1 MSFFTKSWKFDG
13 VQAAFVM
20 RGGQNGRYLVK
31 FEREFASLEDI
42 EGIDWTK
49 PTIEHTNPQCP
60 DEFGLPAG
68 YGFTVAGIIYDSR
81 TKSYTVEL
89 QVAEQYLG
97 DVAGYQSQI
106 DEKDA
111 AIAEKDATI
120 SQQAADLAAKET
132 TISQQA
138 ATIQSQA
145 ETIESMEAGGTAEA
159 VKADLQ
165 AAYTEGVESNG

>member
-20 RGGQNGRYLVK
+20 RGSQNGRYLVK

-42 EGIDWTK
+42 EGINWAQ
-49 PTIEHTNPQCP
+49 PAIEHTNPQCP

-68 YGFTVAGIIYDSR
+68 YGFTVAGITYDSK

-89 QVAEQYLG
+89 QVADQFLG
-97 DVAGYQSQI
+97 DVTPYQEQI
-106 DEKDA
+106 AQLESEAAEKDA
-111 AIAEKDATI
+111 AI
-120 SQQAADLAAKET
+120 QALEAA
-132 TISQQA
+132 
-138 ATIQSQA
+138 
-145 ETIESMEAGGTAEA
+145 GTAET
-159 VKADLQ
+159 VRADLQ

>member
-20 RGGQNGRYLVK
+20 RGSQNGRYLVK

-42 EGIDWTK
+42 EGINWTK
-49 PTIEHTNPQCP
+49 PAIEHTNPQCP
-60 DEFGLPAG
+60 DEFGLPVG
-68 YGFTVAGIIYDSR
+68 YGFTVAGITYDSK

-89 QVAEQYLG
+89 QVADQFLG
-97 DVAGYQSQI
+97 DVTPYQEQI
-106 DEKDA
+106 AQLESEA
-111 AIAEKDATI
+111 VEKDATI
-120 SQQAADLAAKET
+120 AEKEAAIKALEAA
-132 TISQQA
+132 
-138 ATIQSQA
+138 
-145 ETIESMEAGGTAEA
+145 GTAET

>member
-20 RGGQNGRYLVK
+20 RGSQNGRYLVK

-42 EGIDWTK
+42 EGINWAQ
-49 PTIEHTNPQCP
+49 PAIEHTNPQCP

-68 YGFTVAGIIYDSR
+68 YGFTVAGITYDSK

-89 QVAEQYLG
+89 QVADQFLG
-97 DVAGYQSQI
+97 DVTPYQEQI
-106 DEKDA
+106 AQLESEAAEKDA
-111 AIAEKDATI
+111 AIAEKE
-120 SQQAADLAAKET
+120 AAIKALEAA
-132 TISQQA
+132 
-138 ATIQSQA
+138 
-145 ETIESMEAGGTAEA
+145 GTAET

>member
-20 RGGQNGRYLVK
+20 RGSQNGRYLVK

-42 EGIDWTK
+42 EGINWAQ
-49 PTIEHTNPQCP
+49 PAIEHTNPQCP

-68 YGFTVAGIIYDSR
+68 YGFTVAGITYDSK

-89 QVAEQYLG
+89 QVADQFLG
-97 DVAGYQSQI
+97 DVTPYQEQI
-106 DEKDA
+106 AQLDSEA
-111 AIAEKDATI
+111 VEKDATI
-120 SQQAADLAAKET
+120 AEKEAAIKALEAA
-132 TISQQA
+132 
-138 ATIQSQA
+138 
-145 ETIESMEAGGTAEA
+145 GTAET

>member
-20 RGGQNGRYLVK
+20 RGSQNGRYLVK

-49 PTIEHTNPQCP
+49 PAIEHTNPQCP

-68 YGFTVAGIIYDSR
+68 YGFTVAGITYDSR

-89 QVAEQYLG
+89 QVADQFLG
-97 DVAGYQSQI
+97 DVTPYQEQI
-106 DEKDA
+106 AQLESEA
-111 AIAEKDATI
+111 VEKDATI
-120 SQQAADLAAKET
+120 AEKEAAIKAL
-132 TISQQA
+132 
-138 ATIQSQA
+138 
-145 ETIESMEAGGTAEA
+145 EAGGTAEA

>member
-20 RGGQNGRYLVK
+20 RGSQNGRYLVK

-42 EGIDWTK
+42 EGINWTK
-49 PTIEHTNPQCP
+49 PAIEHTNPQCP

-68 YGFTVAGIIYDSR
+68 YGFTVAGITYDSR

-89 QVAEQYLG
+89 QVADQFLG
-97 DVAGYQSQI
+97 DVTPYQEQI
-106 DEKDA
+106 AQLESEA
-111 AIAEKDATI
+111 AEKDATI
-120 SQQAADLAAKET
+120 AEKEAAIKAL
-132 TISQQA
+132 
-138 ATIQSQA
+138 
-145 ETIESMEAGGTAEA
+145 EAGGTAEA

>member
-13 VQAAFVM
+13 IQAAFVM
-20 RGGQNGRYLVK
+20 RGSQNGRYLVK

-42 EGIDWTK
+42 EGINWAQ
-49 PTIEHTNPQCP
+49 PAIEHTNPQCP

-68 YGFTVAGIIYDSR
+68 YGFTVAGITYESK

-89 QVAEQYLG
+89 QVADQFLG
-97 DVAGYQSQI
+97 DVTPYQEQI
-106 DEKDA
+106 AQLESEAAEKDA
-111 AIAEKDATI
+111 AITEKE
-120 SQQAADLAAKET
+120 AAIKAL
-132 TISQQA
+132 
-138 ATIQSQA
+138 
-145 ETIESMEAGGTAEA
+145 EAGGTAEA

>member
-13 VQAAFVM
+13 IQAAFVM
-20 RGGQNGRYLVK
+20 RGSQNGRYLVK

-42 EGIDWTK
+42 EGINWAQ
-49 PTIEHTNPQCP
+49 PAIEHTNPQCP

-68 YGFTVAGIIYDSR
+68 YGFTVAGITYDSK

-89 QVAEQYLG
+89 QVADQFLG
-97 DVAGYQSQI
+97 DVTPYQEQI
-106 DEKDA
+106 AQLESEAAEKDA
-111 AIAEKDATI
+111 AIAEKE
-120 SQQAADLAAKET
+120 AAIKAL
-132 TISQQA
+132 
-138 ATIQSQA
+138 
-145 ETIESMEAGGTAEA
+145 EAGGTAEA

>member
-20 RGGQNGRYLVK
+20 RGSQNGRYLVK

-42 EGIDWTK
+42 EGINWAQ
-49 PTIEHTNPQCP
+49 PAIEHTNPQCP

-68 YGFTVAGIIYDSR
+68 YWFTVAGITYDSK

-89 QVAEQYLG
+89 QVADQFLG
-97 DVAGYQSQI
+97 DVTPYQEQI
-106 DEKDA
+106 AQLESEA
-111 AIAEKDATI
+111 VEKDATI
-120 SQQAADLAAKET
+120 AEKEAAIKALEAA
-132 TISQQA
+132 
-138 ATIQSQA
+138 
-145 ETIESMEAGGTAEA
+145 GTAET

>member
-20 RGGQNGRYLVK
+20 RGSQNGRYLVK

-42 EGIDWTK
+42 EGINWTK
-49 PTIEHTNPQCP
+49 PAIEHTNPQCP

-68 YGFTVAGIIYDSR
+68 YGFTVAGITYDSK

-89 QVAEQYLG
+89 QVADQFLG
-97 DVAGYQSQI
+97 DVTPYQEQI
-106 DEKDA
+106 AQLESEAAEKDA
-111 AIAEKDATI
+111 AITEKE
-120 SQQAADLAAKET
+120 AAIKAL
-132 TISQQA
+132 
-138 ATIQSQA
+138 
-145 ETIESMEAGGTAEA
+145 EAGGTAEA

>member
-20 RGGQNGRYLVK
+20 RGSQNGRYLVK

-42 EGIDWTK
+42 EGINWTK
-49 PTIEHTNPQCP
+49 PAIEHTNPQCP
-60 DEFGLPAG
+60 DEFGLPVG
-68 YGFTVAGIIYDSR
+68 YGFTVAGITYDSK

-89 QVAEQYLG
+89 QVADQFLG
-97 DVAGYQSQI
+97 DVTPYQEQI
-106 DEKDA
+106 AQLESEAAEKDA
-111 AIAEKDATI
+111 AITEKE
-120 SQQAADLAAKET
+120 AAIKAL
-132 TISQQA
+132 
-138 ATIQSQA
+138 
-145 ETIESMEAGGTAEA
+145 EAGGTAEA

>member
-20 RGGQNGRYLVK
+20 RGSQNGRYLVK
-31 FEREFASLEDI
+31 FERESASLEDI
-42 EGIDWTK
+42 EGINWAQ
-49 PTIEHTNPQCP
+49 PAIEHTNPQCP

-68 YGFTVAGIIYDSR
+68 YGFTVAGITYDSK

-89 QVAEQYLG
+89 QVADQFLG
-97 DVAGYQSQI
+97 DVTPYQEQI
-106 DEKDA
+106 AQLESEA
-111 AIAEKDATI
+111 AEKDATI
-120 SQQAADLAAKET
+120 AEKEAAIKALEAA
-132 TISQQA
+132 
-138 ATIQSQA
+138 
-145 ETIESMEAGGTAEA
+145 GTAET

>member
-20 RGGQNGRYLVK
+20 RGSQNGRYLVK

-42 EGIDWTK
+42 EGINWAQ
-49 PTIEHTNPQCP
+49 PAIEHTNPQCP

-68 YGFTVAGIIYDSR
+68 YGFTVAGITYESK

-89 QVAEQYLG
+89 QVADQFLG
-97 DVAGYQSQI
+97 DVTPYQEQI
-106 DEKDA
+106 AQLESEA
-111 AIAEKDATI
+111 AEKDATI
-120 SQQAADLAAKET
+120 AEKEAAIKALEAA
-132 TISQQA
+132 
-138 ATIQSQA
+138 
-145 ETIESMEAGGTAEA
+145 GTAET

>member
-20 RGGQNGRYLVK
+20 RGSQNGRYLVK

-42 EGIDWTK
+42 EGINWTK
-49 PTIEHTNPQCP
+49 PAIEHTNPQCP
-60 DEFGLPAG
+60 DEFGLPVG
-68 YGFTVAGIIYDSR
+68 YGFTVAGITYDSK

-89 QVAEQYLG
+89 QVADQFLG
-97 DVAGYQSQI
+97 DVTPYQEQI
-106 DEKDA
+106 AQLESEAAEKDA
-111 AIAEKDATI
+111 AIAEKE
-120 SQQAADLAAKET
+120 AAIKAL
-132 TISQQA
+132 
-138 ATIQSQA
+138 
-145 ETIESMEAGGTAEA
+145 EAGGTTEA

>member
-1 MSFFTKSWKFDG
+1 MSYYTRSWKFDG

-20 RGGQNGRYLVK
+20 RGAQNGRYLVK
-31 FEREFASLEDI
+31 FERESASLEDI

-68 YGFTVAGIIYDSR
+68 YGFTVVGITYDSR

-89 QVAEQYLG
+89 QVADQYLA

-106 DEKDA
+106 DELQA
-111 AIAEKDATI
+111 AAAEKD
-120 SQQAADLAAKET
+120 S

-145 ETIESMEAGGTAEA
+145 ETIERMEAGGTAEA

>member
-1 MSFFTKSWKFDG
+1 MSYYTRSWKFDG

-20 RGGQNGRYLVK
+20 RGAQNGRYLVK
-31 FEREFASLEDI
+31 FERESASLEDI

-68 YGFTVAGIIYDSR
+68 YGFTVAGITYDSK

-89 QVAEQYLG
+89 QVADQFLG
-97 DVAGYQSQI
+97 DVTPYQEQI
-106 DEKDA
+106 AQLESEA
-111 AIAEKDATI
+111 VEKDATI
-120 SQQAADLAAKET
+120 AEKEAAIKALEAA
-132 TISQQA
+132 
-138 ATIQSQA
+138 
-145 ETIESMEAGGTAEA
+145 GTAET
-159 VKADLQ
+159 VKTDLQ

>member
-20 RGGQNGRYLVK
+20 RGSQNGRYLVK

-42 EGIDWTK
+42 EGINWTK
-49 PTIEHTNPQCP
+49 PAIEHTNPQCP
-60 DEFGLPAG
+60 DEFGLPVG
-68 YGFTVAGIIYDSR
+68 YGFTVAGITYDSK

-89 QVAEQYLG
+89 QVADQFLG
-97 DVAGYQSQI
+97 DVTPYQEQI
-106 DEKDA
+106 AQLESEAAEKDA
-111 AIAEKDATI
+111 AIAEKE
-120 SQQAADLAAKET
+120 AAIKAL
-132 TISQQA
+132 
-138 ATIQSQA
+138 
-145 ETIESMEAGGTAEA
+145 EAGGTAEA

>member
-20 RGGQNGRYLVK
+20 RGSQNGRYLVK

-42 EGIDWTK
+42 EGINWAQ
-49 PTIEHTNPQCP
+49 PAIEHTNPQCP

-97 DVAGYQSQI
+97 DVTPYQEQI
-106 DEKDA
+106 AQLESEA
-111 AIAEKDATI
+111 AEKDATI
-120 SQQAADLAAKET
+120 AEKEAAIKALEAA
-132 TISQQA
+132 
-138 ATIQSQA
+138 
-145 ETIESMEAGGTAEA
+145 GTAET

>member
-20 RGGQNGRYLVK
+20 RGSQNGRYLVK

-42 EGIDWTK
+42 EAISWDK
-49 PTIEHTNPQCP
+49 PAIEHTNPQCP
-60 DEFGLPAG
+60 DEFGLPVG
-68 YGFTVAGIIYDSR
+68 YGFTVAGITYDSK

-89 QVAEQYLG
+89 QVADQFLG
-97 DVAGYQSQI
+97 DVTPYQEQI
-106 DEKDA
+106 AQLESEAAEKDA
-111 AIAEKDATI
+111 AIAEKE
-120 SQQAADLAAKET
+120 AAIKAL
-132 TISQQA
+132 
-138 ATIQSQA
+138 
-145 ETIESMEAGGTAEA
+145 EAGGTAEA

>member
-20 RGGQNGRYLVK
+20 RGSQNGRYLVK

-42 EGIDWTK
+42 EGINWTK
-49 PTIEHTNPQCP
+49 PAIEHTNPQCP
-60 DEFGLPAG
+60 DEFGLPTG
-68 YGFTVAGIIYDSR
+68 YGFTVAGITYDSK

-89 QVAEQYLG
+89 QVADQFLG
-97 DVAGYQSQI
+97 DVTPYQEQI
-106 DEKDA
+106 AQLESEAAEKDA
-111 AIAEKDATI
+111 AIAEKE
-120 SQQAADLAAKET
+120 AAIKTL
-132 TISQQA
+132 
-138 ATIQSQA
+138 
-145 ETIESMEAGGTAEA
+145 EAGGTAEA

>member
-20 RGGQNGRYLVK
+20 RGSQNGRYLVK

-42 EGIDWTK
+42 EGINWTK
-49 PTIEHTNPQCP
+49 PAIEHTNPQCP
-60 DEFGLPAG
+60 DEFGLPVG

-138 ATIQSQA
+138 ATI
-145 ETIESMEAGGTAEA
+145 EALEAAGTAET

>member
-20 RGGQNGRYLVK
+20 RGSQNGRYLVK

-42 EGIDWTK
+42 EGINWAQ
-49 PTIEHTNPQCP
+49 PAIEHTNPQCP

-89 QVAEQYLG
+89 QVADQFLG
-97 DVAGYQSQI
+97 DVTPYQEQI
-106 DEKDA
+106 AQLESEAAEKDA
-111 AIAEKDATI
+111 AIAEKE
-120 SQQAADLAAKET
+120 AAIKAL
-132 TISQQA
+132 
-138 ATIQSQA
+138 
-145 ETIESMEAGGTAEA
+145 EAGGTAEA

-165 AAYTEGVESNG
+165 AAYAEGVESNG

>member
-20 RGGQNGRYLVK
+20 RGSQNGRYLVK

-42 EGIDWTK
+42 EGINWTK
-49 PTIEHTNPQCP
+49 PAIEHTNPQCP
-60 DEFGLPAG
+60 DEFGLPVG
-68 YGFTVAGIIYDSR
+68 YGFTVAGITYDSK

-89 QVAEQYLG
+89 QVADQFLG
-97 DVAGYQSQI
+97 DVTPYKEQI
-106 DEKDA
+106 AQLESEAAEKDA
-111 AIAEKDATI
+111 AITEKE
-120 SQQAADLAAKET
+120 AAIKALEAA
-132 TISQQA
+132 
-138 ATIQSQA
+138 
-145 ETIESMEAGGTAEA
+145 GTAET

>member
-20 RGGQNGRYLVK
+20 RGSQNGRYLVK

-42 EGIDWTK
+42 EGINWAQ
-49 PTIEHTNPQCP
+49 PAIEHTNPQCP

-68 YGFTVAGIIYDSR
+68 YGFTVAGITYESK

-89 QVAEQYLG
+89 QVADQFLG
-97 DVAGYQSQI
+97 DVTPYQEQI
-106 DEKDA
+106 AQLESEAAEKDA
-111 AIAEKDATI
+111 AIAEKE
-120 SQQAADLAAKET
+120 AAIKAL
-132 TISQQA
+132 
-138 ATIQSQA
+138 
-145 ETIESMEAGGTAEA
+145 EAGGTAET

>member
-1 MSFFTKSWKFDG
+1 MSYYTRSWKFDG

-20 RGGQNGRYLVK
+20 RGAQNGRYLVK
-31 FEREFASLEDI
+31 FERESASLEDI

-68 YGFTVAGIIYDSR
+68 YGFTVVGITYDSR

-89 QVAEQYLG
+89 QVADQFLG
-97 DVAGYQSQI
+97 DVTPYQEQI
-106 DEKDA
+106 AQLESEAAEKDA
-111 AIAEKDATI
+111 AIAEKE
-120 SQQAADLAAKET
+120 AAIKAL
-132 TISQQA
+132 
-138 ATIQSQA
+138 
-145 ETIESMEAGGTAEA
+145 EAGGTAEA

>member
-20 RGGQNGRYLVK
+20 RGSQNGRYLVK

-42 EGIDWTK
+42 EGINWAQ
-49 PTIEHTNPQCP
+49 PAIEHTNPQCP

-68 YGFTVAGIIYDSR
+68 YGFTVAGIIYDSK

-89 QVAEQYLG
+89 QVADQFLG
-97 DVAGYQSQI
+97 DVTPYKEQI
-106 DEKDA
+106 AQLESEAAEKDA
-111 AIAEKDATI
+111 AITEKE
-120 SQQAADLAAKET
+120 AAIKAL
-132 TISQQA
+132 
-138 ATIQSQA
+138 
-145 ETIESMEAGGTAEA
+145 EAGGTAEA